1 MASTRTIFAALA
13 LAAGSAAAQ
22 QDATGV
28 VRDRIDG
35 MKAMAQS
42 AKALGG
48 MLRGFIPFSLD
59 SARAAGREIA
69 AEAEAARGQFP
80 EGSISGPSEA
90 LPIIW
95 EERARFDSLLERLR
109 ETGARIAAAGD
120 EAAVGT
126 LFAETAEICKDCHAR
141 YRKP

>member
-1 MASTRTIFAALA
+1 MASNRTIFAVLV
-13 LAAGSAAAQ
+13 LAAGSAGAHQ
-22 QDATGV
+22 GATV
-28 VRDRIDG
+28 MVKERTDG

-69 AEAEAARGQFP
+69 TEAEAARGQFP
-80 EGSISGPSEA
+80 EGSIGGPSEA

-120 EAAVGT
+120 EAAVGA